1 VAEGIRRRV
10 GRSGIASYEA
20 SVWIAADA
28 RRIRR
33 TFPTL
38 AAAKAWRA
46 DAVLAVRQKRLRG
59 PSGITLREAAGDW
72 LRDARSGIA
81 TTRGGT
87 PYKPSVILGYDQVL
101 ALRVLPLLG
110 GLRLEQVTR
119 TGMQELVDRWAAEG
133 LSGSTIRN
141 TLMPV
146 RVIFRRALRR
156 GLVAINP
163 CDGLELP
170 PPSARRER
178 IVSPA
183 EAAELLRVLPP
194 FDRALWSVALF
205 AGLRAGEI
213 AALRWS
219 DVELAVGRIRVERSW
234 DPKTRNF
241 VLPKSRSGR
250 RSVPIAGVLRDELV
264 EWRMTSRGSDDD
276 LVFARGN
283 GVPFRHETVLGRAK
297 LAWRTAGLQPLGL
310 HEARHTAVS
319 LWLAAGINLRA
330 VSTYAGHS
338 SVAFTLDRYGHLLPD
353 DEQRAIVLLDAF
365 ILRSV
370 APTVNPPEPRR
381 VRIPETAPE

>member
-1 VAEGIRRRV
+1 MVPKGGVTRKGGL
-10 GRSGIASYEA
+10 GRG
-20 SVWIAADA
+20 
-28 RRIRR
+28 
-33 TFPTL
+33 
-38 AAAKAWRA
+38 
-46 DAVLAVRQKRLRG
+46 
-59 PSGITLREAAGDW
+59 
-72 LRDARSGIA
+72 
-81 TTRGGT
+81 
-87 PYKPSVILGYDQVL
+87 DQVL
-101 ALRVLPLLG
+101 TLRVLPLLG

-119 TGMQELVDRWAAEG
+119 SGMQELVDRWAAEG

-163 CDGLELP
+163 CDGLEMP

-178 IVSPA
+178 IAGPA
-183 EAAELLRVLPP
+183 EAAELLRVLAP

-205 AGLRAGEI
+205 AGLRAGEM

-219 DVELAVGRIRVERSW
+219 DVDLAADRLRVERSW
-234 DPKTRNF
+234 DPKTQQF

-250 RSVPIAGVLRDELV
+250 RSVPIAGVLRDELIA
-264 EWRMTSRGSDDD
+264 WRMASGGSDEE
-276 LVFARGN
+276 LVFARREGT
-283 GVPFRHETVLGRAK
+283 PFRHETILSRAK
-297 LAWRTAGLQPLGL
+297 AAWRRGGLQSLGL

-353 DEQRAIVLLDAF
+353 DQTRAIELLDAF
-365 ILRSV
+365 IERWG
-370 APTVNPPEPRR
+370 T
-381 VRIPETAPE
+381 